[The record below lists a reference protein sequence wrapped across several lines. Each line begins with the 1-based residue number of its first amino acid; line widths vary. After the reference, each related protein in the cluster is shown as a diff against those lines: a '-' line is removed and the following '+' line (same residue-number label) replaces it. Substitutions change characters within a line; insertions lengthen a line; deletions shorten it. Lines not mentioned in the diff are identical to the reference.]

1 MKTPDDHNCKLRL
14 LVVDDEALMTT
25 YLFNAVPRINPNWEV
40 SAIAKDGLEALN
52 ILRQKS
58 FDLVITDISMPEMD
72 GLELANQIRECYP
85 QTIVIILSGYDE
97 FDFARKA
104 IRCDVFDY
112 LLKPLDDDELNEVL
126 QRVANL
132 LQSRER
138 LQQIQQSL
146 VPQVE
151 DKITIEPVTIV
162 EKATAYINEHYLEP
176 ISLSDI
182 ARFLD
187 ISASYLSD
195 VFHKS
200 TGEPYCKYIT
210 KVRMEKAAELLRQ
223 NRQIKVYIVSKNV
236 GYLSTKHFNVVFK
249 KYFGMTPIEYQIL
262 NQRQ

>member
-1 MKTPDDHNCKLRL
+1 MPEENHDKLRL

-25 YLFNAVPRINPNWEV
+25 YLSNAIPRINPSWEV
-40 SAIAKDGLEALN
+40 SAIAKDGIEALK
-52 ILRQKS
+52 ILKQKS

-72 GLELANQIRECYP
+72 GLELANQIRESYP
-85 QTIVIILSGYDE
+85 HTIVIILSGYDE

-104 IRCDVFDY
+104 IRYDVFDY
-112 LLKPLDDDELNEVL
+112 LLKPLYDDELNEVL

-132 LQSRER
+132 LQSRKR
-138 LQQIQQSL
+138 LQQLQASL

-151 DKITIEPVTIV
+151 DKFIFEPVTIV
-162 EKATAYINEHYLEP
+162 EKATAYINEHYQEP

-182 ARFLD
+182 ARYLD

-195 VFHKS
+195 IFHKS

-210 KVRMEKAAELLRQ
+210 KVRMEKAAELLRL

-249 KYFGMTPIEYQIL
+249 KYFGMTPVEYQIL
-262 NQRQ
+262 HQRQ